1 MTRTRTTRYVTLLS
15 FILALALTAALAACG
30 SDEPSGVTGPDR
42 TASIPTETP
51 ASPAPTP
58 TTPGSEEAP
67 TATVAPVPA
76 AAPPAASPPPT
87 PSTTGSEAAPTATVT
102 PGPAAMTA
110 PPAASGSVETD
121 REALVALYNANGEY
135 WKRSNNWLSD
145 APLGEWEGVVTNDD
159 GRITELQL
167 PTNDLSGEI
176 PPELGSLS
184 NLSLLNFNGNDLSG
198 EIPAWLGSLSNLTH
212 LILTDNDLSG
222 EIPPELGSLSNLS
235 FLYLAGNDLN
245 GEIPPELGNLS
256 NLTGLWLSGNEL
268 SGCAPRS
275 LEDQLDFSVSDLGD
289 LPYCPTGTPSTPGA
303 EAAASGSVETDRE
316 ALVALYNATDG
327 ENWNQSDNWL
337 SDAPLGEWEGVVTN
351 DDGRITEMQLHTNA
365 LSGEIPAWLGSLS
378 NLTWLDL
385 THNELSGEI
394 PVELGSLSNLRT
406 LGLTHNELSGE
417 IPPELGSL
425 SNLTSL
431 GLGGNV
437 LSGEIPAEL
446 GSLSNLQGLGLG
458 GNVLSGEIPV
468 ELGSLSN
475 LTHLAPQ
482 RQRVDRGDTAVS
494 WAASPGCHPRQRLER
509 VRAKQPGRPGPWT
522 DTLTLTARPS
532 AEATRPQPETDGI
545 SSWRRSSA
553 CWLWRM
559 ALPRN
564 GDQPLPSSA
573 SRSTAV

>member
-394 PVELGSLSNLRT
+394 PVELGSFSNLRT

-417 IPPELGSL
+417 IPPELGRSLCQMLWKLPPGGLAHQAAAPSTLTGNSAKIPSSNFAPSTSKPIRFLPPFSGRQRSL
-425 SNLTSL
+425 SLSDTLNTRYNALSRRFIRRVASVLNLTALNTDS
-431 GLGGNV
+431 
-437 LSGEIPAEL
+437 
-446 GSLSNLQGLGLG
+446 
-458 GNVLSGEIPV
+458 
-468 ELGSLSN
+468 
-475 LTHLAPQ
+475 
-482 RQRVDRGDTAVS
+482 RGFV
-494 WAASPGCHPRQRLER
+494 
-509 VRAKQPGRPGPWT
+509 VRRCTQ
-522 DTLTLTARPS
+522 
-532 AEATRPQPETDGI
+532 
-545 SSWRRSSA
+545 
-553 CWLWRM
+553 C
-559 ALPRN
+559 
-564 GDQPLPSSA
+564 
-573 SRSTAV
+573 STGKS